1 MNTVDNTNG
10 STKRLDE
17 KIDAVAARLE
27 DQMRLRADYAIQL
40 SVAETKRIDAI
51 RAVDVQAVAVA
62 NERASA
68 QALVLAAQVSSSAET
83 LRTLVAAT
91 AQTVAQ
97 QLAAVSAGIN
107 DRISALEKSQ
117 YENSGKSS
125 GGKDVWGYIVAGVI
139 ALIAIAGFVLPRLK

>member
-1 MNTVDNTNG
+1 MEDTNG
-10 STKRLDE
+10 STKRLDD
-17 KIDAVAARLE
+17 KIDAVALRLQE
-27 DQMRLRADYAIQL
+27 QMSLRADYAIQL

-97 QLAAVSAGIN
+97 QLLAVSAGIN
-107 DRISALEKSQ
+107 DRISALEKSS
-117 YENSGKSS
+117 YEGVGKSS
-125 GGKDVWGYIVAGVI
+125 GGKDTWGYIIAAVAI
-139 ALIAIAGFVLPRLK
+139 LIAIGTFVLPHLK

>member
-1 MNTVDNTNG
+1 MEENTNG
-10 STKRLDE
+10 STKRLDD
-17 KIDAVAARLE
+17 KIDAVALRLQ
-27 DQMRLRADYAIQL
+27 DQMQLRADYAIQL

-97 QLAAVSAGIN
+97 QLQAVSAGIN
-107 DRISALEKSQ
+107 DRLSALEKSS
-117 YENSGKSS
+117 YEGTGKEN
-125 GGKDVWGYIVAGVI
+125 GGQATWGYIIAGVV
-139 ALIAIAGFVLPRLK
+139 ALVALAAFVLPHLK